1 MMRCSSKAERGTSFG
16 GTNSTN
22 GHVKVGSQD
31 ATADAVRRGRVTPC
45 GLYNYHALAGC
56 GSDTFQTLGDG
67 RGWRAAL
74 LGTVATGALWMM
86 APRPAAAGPDACVI
100 STSGLGP
107 PNNVATCTGD
117 QHLGITSQPGG

>member
-31 ATADAVRRGRVTPC
+31 ANADAVRRGRVTAC

-74 LGTVATGALWMM
+74 LGTVATGALWFA
-86 APRPAAAGPDACVI
+86 APRPAKAGPTACATVGA
-100 STSGLGP
+100 T
-107 PNNVATCTGD
+107 VTCTGD
-117 QHLGITSQPGG
+117 QSAGITSAPGGD